1 MLELHQACRRRSEP
15 LQVWLCVLPEAP
27 ACRDSWLLVW
37 LLCWATEQASE
48 GEPSSLE
55 KQLVAHLT
63 P

>member
-1 MLELHQACRRRSEP
+1 
-15 LQVWLCVLPEAP
+15 VWLCVLPEAP